1 MNIEDF
7 KNIIEGVTQSHL
19 DNNVDVK
26 VISAYG
32 GRTCWIGKISDVLDL
47 IRDEERCVNKDFYI
61 VLF

>member
-1 MNIEDF
+1 MEIEDF

-32 GRTCWIGKISDVLDL
+32 GRTCWSGKISEVLDL
-47 IRDEERCVNKDFYI
+47 IRDEERCVNLDFYV
-61 VLF
+61 VLV